1 MITVESAVI
10 SKLEHVRFSEAS
22 SLAGCASV
30 GDRCLSSYSGLRGPQ
45 SANVSDQ
52 LNRAAMSVSRNI
64 IEGNAHESPRERAR
78 YFRYALAS
86 VSETEGHI
94 QLGRDL
100 EMITETDFERLVAQ
114 VVDVRKMLHGLLKS
128 LGGDK

>member
-1 MITVESAVI
+1 M
-10 SKLEHVRFSEAS
+10 
-22 SLAGCASV
+22 
-30 GDRCLSSYSGLRGPQ
+30 RGPQ

-52 LNRAAMSVSRNI
+52 LNRAAMSVPRNI

-100 EMITETDFERLVAQ
+100 QMINKKDFEALVSQ
-114 VVDVRKMLHGLLKS
+114 VVDVRKMLHGLLK
-128 LGGDK
+128 GVNGEE

>member
-1 MITVESAVI
+1 
-10 SKLEHVRFSEAS
+10 
-22 SLAGCASV
+22 
-30 GDRCLSSYSGLRGPQ
+30 
-45 SANVSDQ
+45 
-52 LNRAAMSVSRNI
+52 MSVPTNI

-86 VSETEGHI
+86 ASETEGHI

-100 EMITETDFERLVAQ
+100 QMISESDFKGLVAQ

-128 LGGDK
+128 VKGKE